1 MPIDL
6 SKLIMISKNNAFKNA
21 ENPKGNLIVPASI
34 GAGAIYTNSLVFTI
48 PTGVDFQT
56 AFGFFTSY
64 SNRLF
69 AGTPLTTYQDR
80 WYDISQ
86 IQDLFFISS
95 SGVLSGQL
103 LMNISGNT
111 ITITLRISRQGFG
124 AVTITHPTGIVP
136 ISLVTY
142 SMAS

>member
-1 MPIDL
+1 MIDL
-6 SKLIMISKNNAFKNA
+6 AKLIMISKNNSFKNNDNFKA
-21 ENPKGNLIVPASI
+21 NLIVPASI
-34 GAGAIYTNSLVFTI
+34 GAGVIYTNSQTFTI

-69 AGTPLTTYQDR
+69 LGPPLTTYQDR

-95 SGVLSGQL
+95 GGVISGQI

-111 ITITLRISRQGFG
+111 VTLTLRISRQGFG
-124 AVTITHPTGIVP
+124 AVTLTHPTGIIP

-142 SMAS
+142 SMSA